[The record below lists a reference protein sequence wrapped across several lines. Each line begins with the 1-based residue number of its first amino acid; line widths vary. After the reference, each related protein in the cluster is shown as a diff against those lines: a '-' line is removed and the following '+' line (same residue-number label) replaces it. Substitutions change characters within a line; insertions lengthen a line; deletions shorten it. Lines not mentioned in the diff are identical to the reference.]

1 MTDDHAA
8 QMNAELTN
16 LVTLTTHI
24 VGMSYVTTK
33 NAKLFWF
40 RNILNCRLHDMEP
53 GFTYMDL
60 LTQLPL
66 ATHAKD
72 LSDDDFLANTLMQT
86 TERLAYK
93 IGIENPYY
101 TEED

>member
-1 MTDDHAA
+1 MTDDHAT
-8 QMNAELTN
+8 QINAELTN
-16 LVTLTTHI
+16 VITLTTHI

-40 RNILNCRLHDMEP
+40 RNILSSRLHDIDP

-60 LTQLPL
+60 LTHLPL
-66 ATHAKD
+66 TTHATD

-93 IGIENPYY
+93 IGCENPYY